1 LLCCLSPKHSHLF
14 FYFSAKE
21 FFMHIEPGVV
31 QGIRLLLGFGTALT
45 AGGLVLRQCWHFLT
59 QHGLNT
65 LLGRTIC
72 TSVLVF
78 AFFEILP
85 SSPVGVSEV
94 HLILGSTLFLLFGL
108 APTALGLALGLLAQ
122 GVLLAPWDLPQYGMN
137 VTTLLLPLF
146 IVSAIAERIVPKQ
159 TAYQNLSY
167 GQVLQLSLVYQGG
180 IVSWVA
186 FWALYGQGFGAEN
199 TADVLSFGT
208 AYISVIV
215 LEPLIDLSLLAGVKM
230 LPGLRTSFLL
240 SKRLFQPA

>member
-1 LLCCLSPKHSHLF
+1 
-14 FYFSAKE
+14 
-21 FFMHIEPGVV
+21 MHIEPGVV
-31 QGIRLLLGFGTALT
+31 QGAKLLLGFGTALT
-45 AGGLVLRQCWHFLT
+45 AFGLILRQCWEFLI

-65 LLGRTIC
+65 LLGRTIF

-78 AFFEILP
+78 SFFEILP

-108 APTALGLALGLLAQ
+108 VPTALGLAIGLLAQ

-137 VTTLLLPLF
+137 VTTLLLPLLV
-146 IVSAIAERIVPKQ
+146 VSAVAERIIPRQ
-159 TAYQNLSY
+159 TAYQDLSY

-186 FWALYGQGFGAEN
+186 FWAFYGQGFGAEN
-199 TADVLSFGT
+199 MLQVLSFGS
-208 AYISVIV
+208 AYLSVIV
-215 LEPLIDLSLLAGVKM
+215 LEPLIDLGLLAGVKI
-230 LPGLRTSFLL
+230 LPGLQNSSLF